1 MNDSINIL
9 IMGSGGREHALAWK
23 ISQSSRASTVYVG
36 PGNPGMFHGASC
48 QSEKI
53 KPALLD
59 GSPLGVMDSEA
70 IVHFCRIFS
79 CELVVVGPEAPLAAG
94 VVDDLQ
100 AAGIRVFGPS
110 KAAARLEASKTF
122 ARSVIQRAGVPSP
135 QFLIVRDWNDMPR
148 IIDAW
153 PWARG
158 MVIKVDGLAAGK
170 GVFVCRSRDEAW
182 RAVGS
187 LKLMDGES
195 AGAMTRDGLV
205 CEELLT
211 GREVSAFAICDGR
224 EFISFG
230 MACDHKRLLDGDFG
244 PNTGGMG
251 AYSPVEWLPSAV
263 SQGIGQSIFQ
273 PVLNEMDDLGTP
285 FRGVLFAGLMVTNE
299 GMNPGAKILE
309 FNVRLG
315 DPECQVLLPRLD
327 EDLLEIILAATGGR
341 LARAFPE
348 GFKWRDASAV
358 HVVKAA
364 AGYPGID
371 GVKVQTGDPLI
382 ESENDSKFDRDVDP
396 ETKSAPPG
404 KLVFYAGVAKRQG
417 ASSGLQTSGGRVL
430 GVTALGPGLAAA
442 REKVY
447 AEIAE
452 ITFEGAQWRTDIGK
466 CVTGS

>member
-1 MNDSINIL
+1 
-9 IMGSGGREHALAWK
+9 
-23 ISQSSRASTVYVG
+23 
-36 PGNPGMFHGASC
+36 
-48 QSEKI
+48 
-53 KPALLD
+53 
-59 GSPLGVMDSEA
+59 MDS
-70 IVHFCRIFS
+70 
-79 CELVVVGPEAPLAAG
+79 
-94 VVDDLQ
+94 
-100 AAGIRVFGPS
+100 
-110 KAAARLEASKTF
+110 
-122 ARSVIQRAGVPSP
+122 
-135 QFLIVRDWNDMPR
+135 
-148 IIDAW
+148 
-153 PWARG
+153 
-158 MVIKVDGLAAGK
+158 
-170 GVFVCRSRDEAW
+170 
-182 RAVGS
+182 
-187 LKLMDGES
+187 ES

-251 AYSPVEWLPSAV
+251 AYSPVEWLPAAV
-263 SQGIGQSIFQ
+263 SLDIGQSIFQ

-299 GMNPGAKILE
+299 GVNPGAKILE

-382 ESENDSKFDRDVDP
+382 ESENDSK
-396 ETKSAPPG
+396 
-404 KLVFYAGVAKRQG
+404 LVFYAGVAKRQG

-430 GVTALGPGLAAA
+430 GVTALGPDLAAA